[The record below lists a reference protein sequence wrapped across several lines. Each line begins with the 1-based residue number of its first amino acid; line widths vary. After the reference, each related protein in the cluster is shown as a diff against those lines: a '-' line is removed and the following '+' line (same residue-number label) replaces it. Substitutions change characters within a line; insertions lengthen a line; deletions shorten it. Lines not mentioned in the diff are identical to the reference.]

1 MTVEIMET
9 QILSVLCFVVSH
21 SCSGIPGVLH
31 LDTLCDGSWHSLR
44 RPSLQR
50 GQPKHR
56 PLSRLSREVSAEEAG
71 LVRHA
76 REYAA
81 ELAVLA
87 GTAGVLRA
95 ASEKLRQEPKTF
107 LPHQHHQVLILCLTA
122 PLSLH

>member
-1 MTVEIMET
+1 MTVEIVKA
-9 QILSVLCFVVSH
+9 QILSVLCSVMSH
-21 SCSGIPGVLH
+21 SCSGSPGVLH
-31 LDTLCDGSWHSLR
+31 LVTLCDGSWHCLR

-81 ELAVLA
+81 ELAVQA
-87 GTAGVLRA
+87 GTTGVLRA
-95 ASEKLRQEPKTF
+95 ASEKLRQEPKSF
-107 LPHQHHQVLILCLTA
+107 LPHQHHQVLIHFLTA
-122 PLSLH
+122 SLSLH